1 MHLKIAAFALL
12 MFISSSV
19 QADWMR
25 FRGPNGSGVS
35 DEKQATPAEWSSQKN
50 LKWKVALPGPG
61 SSSPIIVGDKVFI
74 TCWSGYGMSRNDPG
88 DQKDLK
94 RHLICLDRK
103 TGKILWDKT
112 VGPVLPEDV
121 YTGMF
126 AEHGYASHTPTSDG
140 KRVYAYFGK
149 SGAVA
154 FDLEGNQLWQTIVGD
169 ELDPR
174 RCGSSSSPILYKD
187 LLIVTATAESE
198 AIVALNKET
207 GKEVWRQEST
217 GFNSTWGTPILVPHD
232 DKRTDLVIGVPY
244 EIWGLNPETG
254 KLRWY
259 CEAMP
264 TETYCSSVIA
274 QNGVVYG
281 IEGRGGGSIAVR
293 ANGKGDVTKSHV
305 LWSGRDANRIETP
318 VMYQDRIYFFSRGI
332 ANCIEAKTGERIFRG
347 RLDAGDGVAADDREE
362 QAGNPFGGRQG
373 RGGGG
378 FRGSD
383 YSSPVVADGKV
394 YYTSRSGETYV
405 IKASDKL
412 EQISVNR
419 LTSDNEDFSAT
430 PAISDG
436 DLFIRSDKHL
446 YCVGA
451 KDS

>member
-1 MHLKIAAFALL
+1 MHLKIAVFALL
-12 MFISSSV
+12 ISITSSV

-35 DEKQATPAEWSSQKN
+35 DEKQATPAEWSPQKN
-50 LKWKVALPGPG
+50 LKWKVALPGHG
-61 SSSPIIVGDKVFI
+61 SSSPIIVGDKVFV
-74 TCWSGYGMSRNDPG
+74 TCWSGYGMNRNAPG

-140 KRVYAYFGK
+140 KHVYAYFGK

-154 FDLEGNQLWQTIVGD
+154 FDLDGNQLWQTIVGD

-174 RCGSSSSPILYKD
+174 RWGSSSSPILYKN

-198 AIVALNKET
+198 AIVALDKKT

-217 GFNSTWGTPILVPHD
+217 GFNSTWGTPILINHD
-232 DKRTDLVIGVPY
+232 ADRTDLVIGVPY
-244 EIWGLNPETG
+244 EIWGLSPDTG

-259 CEAMP
+259 CEALP
-264 TETYCSSVIA
+264 TETYCSSLIA
-274 QNGVVYG
+274 DQGVVYG
-281 IEGRGGGSIAVR
+281 IEGRGGGSVAVK
-293 ANGKGDVTKSHV
+293 ADGKGDVSKSHV
-305 LWSGRDANRIETP
+305 VWSGRDANRIETP
-318 VMYQDRIYFFSRGI
+318 VLYDGRIYFFSRGI
-332 ANCIEAKTGERIFRG
+332 ANCIDAKTGERIFRG
-347 RLDAGDGVAADDREE
+347 RLEQGNAVSSDEPDRS
-362 QAGNPFGGRQG
+362 GGRGG
-373 RGGGG
+373 RGGG

-383 YSSPVVADGKV
+383 YSSPVAADGKV

-405 IKASDKL
+405 LKAGDKM

-419 LTSDNEDFSAT
+419 LTDDNEDFSAS
-430 PAISDG
+430 PAISNG
-436 DLFIRSDKHL
+436 ELFIRSDKHL